1 MTVCR
6 AVRLFVTS
14 MDGCSILQEIMIDR
28 IVWGRAWAALY
39 KISLKTLS
47 PLIRTASFFG
57 VCVSGYLLVRM
68 IYFPANQIGN
78 LFAIIGTFNVG
89 ILYLIITL
97 AFKLVAFT
105 RKTAESDDWCQW
117 NDKFHYYIVFAVL
130 WLLNAF
136 VFFLLY
142 RY

>member
-1 MTVCR
+1 MERKEKAGYYIFAT
-6 AVRLFVTS
+6 
-14 MDGCSILQEIMIDR
+14 
-28 IVWGRAWAALY
+28 
-39 KISLKTLS
+39 S